1 MMKIL
6 NKLSTWLGCA
16 KRVVYT
22 LEEEQ
27 LQFACYVGSGCING
41 MVEVEVYEYFP
52 NNKLFKEK
60 YFGLK
65 SFWLDDFNTI
75 EGGVLTKLSELCLE
89 KAHELGMQEKW
100 KEFEKTVDKT
110 IKK

>member
-1 MMKIL
+1 MNIL
-6 NKLSTWLGCA
+6 NKIIEWLGGV

-27 LQFACYVGSGCING
+27 LQFACYVGQGCCSG
-41 MVEVEVYEYFP
+41 MVEVVVYEYRP
-52 NNKLFKEK
+52 YKKIFKEK
-60 YFGLK
+60 YFGSK
-65 SFWLDDFNTI
+65 SFFLDDFKTI

-100 KEFEKTVDKT
+100 KEFEKTLDKT

>member
-1 MMKIL
+1 MNIL
-6 NKLSTWLGCA
+6 NKISEWLGSA

-27 LQFACYVGSGCING
+27 LQFACYVGQGCFTG
-41 MVEVEVYEYFP
+41 MVEVVVYEYRPYKKF
-52 NNKLFKEK
+52 FKEK
-60 YFGLK
+60 YFGSK

-89 KAHELGMQEKW
+89 EAHELGMQEKW
-100 KEFEKTVDKT
+100 KEFEKTIDKT
-110 IKK
+110 IKM